1 MVLCNHKYT
10 PEVLEIMGTLK
21 KATMLLIKALV
32 ILPILLV
39 AGCGN
44 QAAFAPLP
52 SAFTPLPYLP
62 PAYYDCTQVNPLALV
77 DTYFVGIVDITSVRA
92 RFDGVIFV
100 FKDYLVNDRTFNGMD
115 EGFIWVDRIKC
126 YLTNLG
132 DMNNFKSGDKIDV
145 VGRNAGQTSL
155 FIPGLTF
162 RDCFVLP
169 AGRVALPISAGS
181 ISGPFGGA
189 Y

>member
-1 MVLCNHKYT
+1 
-10 PEVLEIMGTLK
+10 MGTLK
-21 KATMLLIKALV
+21 KTAMLLLIVQV
-32 ILPILLV
+32 ILSVLLA

-52 SAFTPLPYLP
+52 YLP
-62 PAYYDCTQVNPLALV
+62 PAYLDCTQVNPQALV
-77 DTYFVGIVDITSVRA
+77 DTYFTGNVDITSVRA
-92 RFDGVIFV
+92 KYDGVIFV
-100 FKDYLVNDRTFNGMD
+100 FKDYRIIDRTFIGID

-126 YLTNLG
+126 YLTNL
-132 DMNNFKSGDKIDV
+132 DQMNGFKSGDKIDV
-145 VGRNAGQTSL
+145 VGRNGGQTSL

-169 AGRVALPISAGS
+169 AGRVALPVATGALPGNF
-181 ISGPFGGA
+181 GPA